1 MPDQNKYNSKLKDQR
16 VLIIGG
22 SAGKDLDLAGKL
34 RRSNKPQELAMELP
48 KHHWRMELTL

>member
-22 SAGKDLDLAGKL
+22 SAGKDLDLAGKA
-34 RRSNKPQELAMELP
+34 SQI
-48 KHHWRMELTL
+48 